1 MSFVLIKASDYNVA
15 EDDETIWIYN
25 KKNTLCVRSLKME
38 NQIVDLEWKDSGEV
52 FEIIDICQETCSYR
66 FISVQLVPFVLV
78 KQGNQLLKGPV
89 DRGLFK

>member
-1 MSFVLIKASDYNVA
+1 MLPRMTKRFGYIIKRMLFVFD
-15 EDDETIWIYN
+15 
-25 KKNTLCVRSLKME
+25 LKME

-52 FEIIDICQETCSYR
+52 FEIIDICQETCSYG

>member
-1 MSFVLIKASDYNVA
+1 MTKRFGYIIKRMLFVFD
-15 EDDETIWIYN
+15 
-25 KKNTLCVRSLKME
+25 LKME

>member
-1 MSFVLIKASDYNVA
+1 MLLRMTKRFGYIIKRMLFVFD
-15 EDDETIWIYN
+15 
-25 KKNTLCVRSLKME
+25 LKME

>member
-1 MSFVLIKASDYNVA
+1 MLPRMTKRFGYIIKRMLFVFD
-15 EDDETIWIYN
+15 
-25 KKNTLCVRSLKME
+25 LKME